1 MDSMKDYSLEIDDTD
16 KAILTELQNDSS
28 ISNVELARR
37 ISLSP
42 PAVHAR
48 IKRLEELGYVRQYA
62 AILDREKVGYDM
74 LCLIN
79 VTLEMHHM
87 QNINLFRDAVT
98 QMPEVLECYFITGEF
113 DYLLKV
119 AVRSRKELERFLM
132 EKLTPIP
139 GIARIATSIV
149 LTEIKFTT
157 GLLLT
162 NDDEA

>member
-1 MDSMKDYSLEIDDTD
+1 MKDYSLEIDDTD

-74 LCLIN
+74 LCLVN

-162 NDDEA
+162 NDDDA

>member
-1 MDSMKDYSLEIDDTD
+1 
-16 KAILTELQNDSS
+16 
-28 ISNVELARR
+28 
-37 ISLSP
+37 
-42 PAVHAR
+42 
-48 IKRLEELGYVRQYA
+48 
-62 AILDREKVGYDM
+62 KVGYDM

-79 VTLEMHHM
+79 VTLEMHHI

-157 GLLLT
+157 GLSLT
-162 NDDEA
+162 DE

>member
-1 MDSMKDYSLEIDDTD
+1 M
-16 KAILTELQNDSS
+16 
-28 ISNVELARR
+28 SNVELARR

-48 IKRLEELGYVRQYA
+48 IKRLEELGYVRQYV

-79 VTLEMHHM
+79 VTLQMHQM
-87 QNINLFRDAVT
+87 DNINLFREAV
-98 QMPEVLECYFITGEF
+98 QAMPEVLECYFVTGEF

-119 AVRSRKELERFLM
+119 VVRNRKELETFLM

-139 GIARIATSIV
+139 GIARISTSIV
-149 LTEIKFTT
+149 LTEIKYTT
-157 GLLLT
+157 ALAL
-162 NDDEA
+162 E

>member
-1 MDSMKDYSLEIDDTD
+1 M
-16 KAILTELQNDSS
+16 
-28 ISNVELARR
+28 SNVELARR

-48 IKRLEELGYVRQYA
+48 IKRLEELGYVRQYV

-79 VTLEMHHM
+79 VTLQMHQM
-87 QNINLFRDAVT
+87 DNINLFREAVQ
-98 QMPEVLECYFITGEF
+98 QMSEVLECYFVTGEF

-119 AVRSRKELERFLM
+119 VVRNRKELETFLM

-139 GIARIATSIV
+139 GIARISTSIV
-149 LTEIKFTT
+149 LTEIKYTT
-157 GLLLT
+157 ALSL
-162 NDDEA
+162 D

>member
-1 MDSMKDYSLEIDDTD
+1 MKDYLDDLDDLD
-16 KAILTELQNDSS
+16 KAILTELQNDSA

-48 IKRLEELGYVRQYA
+48 IKRLEELGYVRQYV

-74 LCLIN
+74 LCVIS
-79 VTLEMHHM
+79 VTLQLHHM
-87 QNINLFRDAVT
+87 DAINRFREAI
-98 QMPEVLECYFITGEF
+98 QQLPEVLEAYFVTGEF

-119 AVRSRKELERFLM
+119 VVRSRKELEAFLM

-149 LTEIKFTT
+149 LTEIKYTT
-157 GLLLT
+157 SLLL
-162 NDDEA
+162 D

>member
-1 MDSMKDYSLEIDDTD
+1 MKDYSSDLDDTD
-16 KAILTELQNDSS
+16 KSILTELQNDSS

-62 AILDREKVGYDM
+62 AILDREMVGYDL
-74 LCLIN
+74 LCLVN
-79 VTLEMHHM
+79 VTLEMHHIE
-87 QNINLFRDAVT
+87 NINLFRDAVT

-113 DYLLKV
+113 DYLIKV
-119 AVRSRKELERFLM
+119 AARSRKELERFLM

-157 GLLLT
+157 GLPL
-162 NDDEA
+162 D